1 MEETGHAYRT
11 FVGKPE
17 EMRHFVRSRH
27 SWEDNI
33 KMDLQGLGW
42 EGVH

>member
-1 MEETGHAYRT
+1 MEETGHART
-11 FVGKPE
+11 FTGKPE

-27 SWEDNI
+27 RWEDNI
-33 KMDLQGLGW
+33 KMDLQGIGW

>member
-11 FVGKPE
+11 FIGKPE
-17 EMRHFVRSRH
+17 EMRHFVRSKHR
-27 SWEDNI
+27 SEVNI
-33 KMDLQGLGW
+33 KMDLQEIGC